1 MSEPNI
7 TPESDKINSI
17 NSTDS
22 TDSTSS
28 TNSTDLAKLRQ
39 MTGAPD
45 IHQPL
50 VSQNA
55 FADVNISSERP
66 VWKLPLPKLMF
77 IAIALIPVFGLA
89 GFFFIGHRGTQQQ
102 ATDLEKSPEADSST
116 EVGEAT
122 TDLAKAEQEIASLKS
137 KMALDDQAYIQRSS
151 QSAQTLAASSK
162 SSSRNTSSNKPLPAA
177 ASARTAISTA
187 PPTISYRPS
196 PPAIQT
202 STPVVS
208 PSRFV
213 ASRSEPTV
221 QPTSFVAE
229 SRDPFEYWRQLA
241 QVGSY
246 GGTSASEA
254 TSVNAP
260 VNTAMAADGSS
271 GSVQSGRA
279 AVPVAYFASTSA
291 IAPPTKPTLFS
302 EGSSVELASVEGMTA
317 KAKDGPLK
325 PAILN
330 QDRLEEPAK
339 TQEPA
344 VLAEA
349 EAKILE
355 EQLPNSQ
362 PLSNQTFDNQPQM
375 LSLMAGEYA
384 SGELITP
391 IVLDSEGV
399 GDHFLVVLS
408 EPLVDNA
415 GSVAIPA
422 GGMLMVQIDR
432 ASEGGLV
439 QLSAVQA
446 IWEEQG
452 LKRELVLPDRT
463 ILIRGDRGNPLVA
476 ESYGSSGGDIA
487 SMDMGQFAL
496 GAIRRVGELY
506 TRSDSLV
513 QTGNGATVITESNP
527 APNILAGAL
536 EGGADAV
543 LGSITER
550 NQRAIEKLEQRS
562 TVPYIPAGRSIQVF
576 VNQSMQMPAGL

>member
-7 TPESDKINSI
+7 TPESDHTDSI
-17 NSTDS
+17 DLTDSTNLTTSADSTDS
-22 TDSTSS
+22 TDP
-28 TNSTDLAKLRQ
+28 TDLATLRQ

-77 IAIALIPVFGLA
+77 IAIALVPVFGLA
-89 GFFFIGHRGTQQQ
+89 GFFFVGNRGAQQQ

-116 EVGEAT
+116 EVGEET

-151 QSAQTLAASSK
+151 QPSQTPTASSQSP
-162 SSSRNTSSNKPLPAA
+162 SSNTSSNRPLPTAA
-177 ASARTAISTA
+177 PVRTAISTA

-208 PSRFV
+208 PSRFA
-213 ASRSEPTV
+213 ASRAEPTV
-221 QPTSFVAE
+221 QPTSSVAE

-246 GGTSASEA
+246 GGISASEA

-330 QDRLEEPAK
+330 QDSLEESAK
-339 TQEPA
+339 AEEPA

-349 EAKILE
+349 EARILE
-355 EQLPNSQ
+355 EQLPSSQ
-362 PLSNQTFDNQPQM
+362 PLSNPTSSSLPSDNQPQM
-375 LSLMAGEYA
+375 LSLIAGEYA

-391 IVLDSEGV
+391 IVLDNEGV
-399 GDHFLVVLS
+399 GDRFLV
-408 EPLVDNA
+408 
-415 GSVAIPA
+415 
-422 GGMLMVQIDR
+422 
-432 ASEGGLV
+432 
-439 QLSAVQA
+439 
-446 IWEEQG
+446 
-452 LKRELVLPDRT
+452 
-463 ILIRGDRGNPLVA
+463 
-476 ESYGSSGGDIA
+476 
-487 SMDMGQFAL
+487 
-496 GAIRRVGELY
+496 IRR
-506 TRSDSLV
+506 
-513 QTGNGATVITESNP
+513 Q
-527 APNILAGAL
+527 
-536 EGGADAV
+536 
-543 LGSITER
+543 
-550 NQRAIEKLEQRS
+550 
-562 TVPYIPAGRSIQVF
+562 
-576 VNQSMQMPAGL
+576 